1 MKLLFVLLFFIQANF
16 FSQSDT
22 IDCSPISFGCFAVEK
37 MPAIIGGL
45 DSLHLRLIYPTE
57 AIKHKIEG
65 KVYVLVTIDSLGN
78 PYCAKIIKGIGYGCD
93 EEALRLVNSSKYS
106 AGEQRGKPVMITM
119 SIPIV
124 FKIDDDFWFY

>member
-1 MKLLFVLLFFIQANF
+1 MKLLFVSLFFIQANLF
-16 FSQSDT
+16 PQSDS
-22 IDCSPISFGCFAVEK
+22 IDCSSLQSGSFSVEK
-37 MPAIIGGL
+37 MPFIIGGL

-78 PYCAKIIKGIGYGCD
+78 PFCTKIIRGIGYGCD
-93 EEALRLVNSSKYS
+93 EEALRLVNSSKYTV
-106 AGEQRGKPVMITM
+106 GEQRGKPVVITM

-124 FKIDDDFWFY
+124 FKIYGNF

>member
-1 MKLLFVLLFFIQANF
+1 
-16 FSQSDT
+16 
-22 IDCSPISFGCFAVEK
+22 
-37 MPAIIGGL
+37 MPAIISGL

-78 PYCAKIIKGIGYGCD
+78 PFCAKIIKGIGYGCD
-93 EEALRLVNSSKYS
+93 EEALRLVNSSKYT
-106 AGEQRGKPVMITM
+106 AGEQRGKPIVITM

-124 FKIDDDFWFY
+124 FKIDDNF